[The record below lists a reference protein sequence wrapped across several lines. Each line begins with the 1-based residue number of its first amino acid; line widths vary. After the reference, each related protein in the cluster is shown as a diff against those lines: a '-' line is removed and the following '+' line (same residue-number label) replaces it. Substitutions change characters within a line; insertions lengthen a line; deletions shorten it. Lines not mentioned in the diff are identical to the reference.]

1 MAAVVWILIA
11 IVLAG
16 VGDSSTY
23 SFVAVYPAVGA
34 LAATVAAPSPAATSG
49 SSFSSFA
56 VVSVGALVLTRKP
69 LMRLMKRMPNVPS
82 NAPSMIGK
90 RAVVVI
96 AIDEG
101 TGQRGQVRVGT
112 EHWSARSEHEGA
124 IAEGSTVE
132 VVGIDGVAL
141 VVRPVGGEAAAL
153 RRRSRARGR
162 RRARSSRR
170 RRRRRP

>member
-1 MAAVVWILIA
+1 MAAVVWILVA

-16 VGDSSTY
+16 IEIFTL
-23 SFVAVYPAVGA
+23 SFVAVYPALGA
-34 LAATVAAPSPAATSG
+34 LAATVTALAGG
-49 SSFSSFA
+49 SFGIQLLVVA

-69 LMRLMKRMPNVPS
+69 LLRLMKRMPNVPS

-112 EHWSARSEHEGA
+112 EHWSARSEGEEA
-124 IAEGSTVE
+124 IAEGTTVE
-132 VVGIDGVAL
+132 VVRIDGVAL
-141 VVRPVGGEAAAL
+141 VVRPVGGAAA
-153 RRRSRARGR
+153 AQ
-162 RRARSSRR
+162 AT
-170 RRRRRP
+170 

>member
-11 IVLAG
+11 LVLAG
-16 VGDSSTY
+16 VEIFTL

-34 LAATVAAPSPAATSG
+34 LAATVTALAG
-49 SSFSSFA
+49 GGFGLQLLVFA
-56 VVSVGALVLTRKP
+56 VVSVGALLLTRRP
-69 LMRLMKRMPNVPS
+69 LMRLMKKMPTVPS

-112 EHWSARSEHEGA
+112 EHWSARSEGEQAIPEGT
-124 IAEGSTVE
+124 TVE
-132 VVGIDGVAL
+132 ISRIDGVAL
-141 VVRPVGGEAAAL
+141 VVRPVGDAAAQ
-153 RRRSRARGR
+153 AT
-162 RRARSSRR
+162 
-170 RRRRRP
+170 

>member
-1 MAAVVWILIA
+1 MAALVWILVA

-16 VGDSSTY
+16 IEIFTL
-23 SFVAVYPAVGA
+23 SFVAVYPALGA
-34 LAATVAAPSPAATSG
+34 LAATVTALAGG
-49 SSFSSFA
+49 SFGIQLLVFA

-69 LMRLMKRMPNVPS
+69 LLRLMKRMPNVPS

-112 EHWSARSEHEGA
+112 EHWSARSEGEEA
-124 IAEGSTVE
+124 IAEGTTVE
-132 VVGIDGVAL
+132 VVRIDGVAL
-141 VVRPVGGEAAAL
+141 VVRPVGGAAGAQ
-153 RRRSRARGR
+153 AT
-162 RRARSSRR
+162 
-170 RRRRRP
+170 